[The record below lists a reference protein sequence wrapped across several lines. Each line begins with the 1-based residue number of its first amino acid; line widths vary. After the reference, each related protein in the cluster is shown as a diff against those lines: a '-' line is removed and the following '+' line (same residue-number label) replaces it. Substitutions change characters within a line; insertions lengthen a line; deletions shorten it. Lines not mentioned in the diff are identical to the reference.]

1 MTASSSAISN
11 PGPRTC
17 RGGRGHSAAAPLSP
31 FRQHD
36 MTLRTATLLVGM
48 FTLLAGCGK
57 PTKKVVTVTGTVTYN
72 GHQLKSG
79 IIKFL
84 APNGDFAMA
93 PIGPDGQ
100 FTMTDIVPGEQKV
113 GYVSGPMSAGSSDGS
128 KGAPTEKPVAV
139 PAKFG
144 DP

>member
-1 MTASSSAISN
+1 
-11 PGPRTC
+11 
-17 RGGRGHSAAAPLSP
+17 
-31 FRQHD
+31 

-72 GHQLKSG
+72 GQQLKAG

-100 FTMTDIVPGEQKV
+100 FTMTDVVPGDQKV
-113 GYVSGPMSAGSSDGS
+113 AYVVGPMGSGGPDGKKSAP
-128 KGAPTEKPVAV
+128 AEKPVAV
-139 PAKFG
+139 PSKFS
-144 DP
+144 DPQTSGVTVTVPDTGGEVTVELK